1 MNILAAFLSPRV
13 IGAIVVAL
21 LLAMGGRWCWEQGAK
36 GVQAEWDAD
45 VAQRTAQALAAS
57 ESARAKEQALQT
69 KVGRIDRAYQDQ
81 KRATDHVAR
90 AAADGLRNL
99 EAILTAPAV
108 ASSGAVATSGNHG
121 AGSAER
127 ELLGSCAAALAGMG
141 KEADRMALK
150 VLTLQKY
157 VRATARPVQ

>member
-1 MNILAAFLSPRV
+1 MTVLDSFLPRGV
-13 IGAIVVAL
+13 LGAILVVL
-21 LLAMGGRWCWEQGAK
+21 LLTMGGRWCWVQGAK

-45 VAQRTAQALAAS
+45 IAQRTAQALEAS
-57 ESARAKEQALQT
+57 EAARATERALQT

-81 KRATDHVAR
+81 KRATEHVAR

-99 EAILTAPAV
+99 EAILTAPTV
-108 ASSGAVATSGNHG
+108 ASSGAVAASGNHG
-121 AGSAER
+121 AGSTER

-150 VLTLQKY
+150 VLTLQEY
-157 VRATARPVQ
+157 VRATARP

>member
-1 MNILAAFLSPRV
+1 MNILAAILSPRV
-13 IGAIVVAL
+13 IGAVLVIL
-21 LLAMGGRWCWEQGAK
+21 LLAMAGRWCYVKGAK

-45 VAQRTAQALAAS
+45 QAQRTAQALAAS
-57 ESARAKEQALQT
+57 EAARATEQALQT
-69 KVGRIDRAYQDQ
+69 QVGRIDRAYQDQ

-108 ASSGAVATSGNHG
+108 ASSGAVAASGNHG
-121 AGSAER
+121 AGSTER

-150 VLTLQKY
+150 VLTLQEY
-157 VRATARPVQ
+157 IRATARP